1 MDKKDYKIVS
11 AKLSREIAS
20 KILGISSSSSSLK
33 LTGMGGIFRNGFTY
47 GSGLVKVHID
57 KSYSPDSL
65 WASTENKYPHG
76 YIQIV
81 GDISCSFYYKDKTIN
96 FLENGNET

>member
-1 MDKKDYKIVS
+1 MEKKDYKIVS

-20 KILGISSSSSSLK
+20 KILGTSSLK

-47 GSGLVKVHID
+47 GNGLVKVHID
-57 KSYSPDSL
+57 KSYTPDSL

-81 GDISCSFYYKDKTIN
+81 GDISTSFYYKDKTIY
-96 FLENGNET
+96 FLGDDDET